1 MYLFGQHD
9 VITSKHL
16 HLQANALNMSFNAKY
31 HATSEQM
38 NQEQVQVEAAKR
50 DPNFF
55 APLYNK
61 YYKQIFSYV
70 YQRMEDK
77 DTAFD
82 VTAQVFLKALTNLGK
97 YEFKGVPFASWLYRI
112 AQSEVYQMFRDKKA
126 QRTVNADVGDLK
138 FIFEEIEESY
148 YDDYTPKVMTL
159 IKALPEDDLKLIEMR
174 FFEKRPF
181 KEIAEILD
189 ITENNAKVK
198 LYRILERIKKTITKK
213 SPGNSAS

>member
-1 MYLFGQHD
+1 MYLFGRKE
-9 VITSKHL
+9 VIEGNQPP
-16 HLQANALNMSFNAKY
+16 LQAKALNMSFSSRY
-31 HATSEQM
+31 HATAEQM
-38 NQEQVQVEAAKR
+38 SQEQMQVEAAKR

-61 YYKQIFSYV
+61 YYKQIFAYV
-70 YQRMEDK
+70 YQRMDDK
-77 DTAFD
+77 ESAFD

-126 QRTVNADVGDLK
+126 QRTINVDVGDLR
-138 FIFEEIEESY
+138 FIFEEIEENY
-148 YDDYTPKVMTL
+148 YEEYTPKAL
-159 IKALPEDDLKLIEMR
+159 KFIKSLPEEELKLIEMR

-198 LYRILERIKKTITKK
+198 LYRILERIKKAITKN
-213 SPGNSAS
+213 NS